1 MKILDSLSAAG
12 RWSTHCVATI
22 GKYDGMHLGHQR
34 ILDAVIAEAARL
46 GLPSLVILSEPQPE
60 EFFAGADAP
69 PRLNHFQD
77 KVDFLDAYGIDAV
90 YRMHFDEALSQQ
102 SAESYVRD
110 FLVEGLGLRSLVV
123 GDDFHFGNNRGGNFA
138 LLQKMGGELGF
149 DVSSVAP
156 CIDGGDRIS
165 STLVRQCLM
174 NGDCERAARLLGRPY
189 SISGTVVEG
198 RKLGRTIGVPTANL
212 ELLTPRL
219 PMTGVFAVK
228 VGLPGN
234 ELDGVANLGFKP
246 TVDSTMK
253 PSLEV
258 HVLDFKGDLYGDR
271 ISVHFLRKLRDEKKF
286 SGLPELQEQI
296 RKDIEQARACF
307 AATAGVRTGAVP

>member
-1 MKILDSLSAAG
+1 MKILDSLSAAR
-12 RWSTHCVATI
+12 RWSPHCVATI

-34 ILDAVIAEAARL
+34 ILDAVLAEAARRA
-46 GLPSLVILSEPQPE
+46 LPSLVILSEPQPE
-60 EFFAGADAP
+60 EFFAGTEAP

-90 YRMHFDEALSQQ
+90 YRMRFDEALSQQ
-102 SAESYVRD
+102 PAEAFVRD
-110 FLVEGLGLRSLVV
+110 FLVAGLGLSGLVI
-123 GDDFHFGNNRGGNFA
+123 GDDFHFGRNRGGDIT
-138 LLQKMGGELGF
+138 LLRGLGGELGF

-156 CIDGGDRIS
+156 CIDGGERVS

-174 NGDCERAARLLGRPY
+174 SGDCTRAARLLGRPY
-189 SISGTVVEG
+189 SISGTVIEG
-198 RKLGRTIGVPTANL
+198 RKLGRMIGVPTANL

-228 VGLPGN
+228 VSLPGN
-234 ELDGVANLGFKP
+234 ELEGVANLGFKP
-246 TVDSTMK
+246 TVDATMK

-271 ISVHFLRKLRDEKKF
+271 IRVHFLRKLRDEQKF
-286 SGLPELQEQI
+286 AGLPQLQEQI
-296 RKDIEQARACF
+296 RHDIEQARECF
-307 AATAGVRTGAVP
+307 AQAAGVAS